1 MLSTIAHQTRRSQVL
16 PGYPHIS
23 AGAYECNTYVYSWP
37 NSKLAIFNFL
47 HQSMC
52 EYILYALSVVQQV
65 AKKFVFLLLLLLL
78 QCAVC
83 WCTIRGLWIC
93 KYGVYVCVL
102 LCTWK
107 ES

>member
-1 MLSTIAHQTRRSQVL
+1 
-16 PGYPHIS
+16 
-23 AGAYECNTYVYSWP
+23 
-37 NSKLAIFNFL
+37 
-47 HQSMC
+47 MC
-52 EYILYALSVVQQV
+52 ECILYALSVVQQV
-65 AKKFVFLLLLLLL
+65 AKKLVLLLLLLLL

-93 KYGVYVCVL
+93 KYGVYACVL